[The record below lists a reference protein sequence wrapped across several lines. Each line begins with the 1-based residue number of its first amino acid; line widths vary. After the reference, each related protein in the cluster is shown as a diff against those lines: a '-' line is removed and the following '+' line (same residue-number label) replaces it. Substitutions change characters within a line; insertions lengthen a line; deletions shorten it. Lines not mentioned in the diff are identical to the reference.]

1 MSILLIDSYDSF
13 TYNLRH
19 LVENATGAHVLTIH
33 NDSYDLPREKES
45 LNKLVGSVDAIVI
58 GPGPGNP
65 DSAQDVGI
73 IPYLFETFPK
83 TPILG
88 ICLGFQCL
96 CLAHGCTLGY
106 LEHPVHGQ
114 ISRITPID
122 KNSLFR
128 DFDTDF
134 DSVRYHSIYI
144 STVTDDIIPLAYSE
158 DQCLM
163 AAKHAQNLH
172 FGVQYHPESVCSE
185 MGSKLVSNF
194 WALVEKRETVPI
206 RDSHLLQTEPLIKH
220 FKTTLEYDYKYEK
233 IPKVDILS
241 ACERFPDPLLLNSAL
256 SPGEWSIIGLP
267 EPGRSLV
274 VGNSREAGLTVGTWK
289 GETKAHS
296 DSLWSYICNHMSQR
310 YYEPTIGDPELAKC
324 PFVGG
329 FIGFLSYEESI
340 PLTVNKITSGPTP
353 STRLCFVERFIVS
366 NDKHTFVVSIRPRD
380 KEWIQQTKSQLQT
393 CSEPR
398 FLSSVKAKVEKPDNK
413 SYEKSFYDCQ
423 KYLHAGDSYE
433 LCLTRQTK
441 VHVPKTVAPW
451 ELYKCMVKNNPSPYS
466 CYLDFGDA
474 RLLSTSPERF
484 LSWNN
489 QLSQMRPIKGTV
501 KKHPQLTY
509 ARACEL
515 LKIPKEIGENLM
527 IVDLIRHDL
536 YQMLK
541 EVEVTKLMSV
551 EEYQT
556 VYQLVSV
563 IEGRLQDSIYTGID
577 LLRHSLP
584 PGSMTGAP
592 KKRSVEILCHL
603 EDRIPRGLYSGVCG
617 YWSVNNHA
625 DWSVIIRSLFNYE
638 DDLCSTG
645 TTRCFRCGA
654 GGAIT
659 VLSTCEGEWDEL
671 NLKLD
676 SVLGIF
682 S

>member
-233 IPKVDILS
+233 LPKVDILS

-398 FLSSVKAKVEKPDNK
+398 FLSSVKAKVEKPDKK

>member
-1 MSILLIDSYDSF
+1 MSILLVDSYDSF

-19 LVENATGAHVLTIH
+19 LVEKATGAHVLTIH
-33 NDSYDLPREKES
+33 NDSYDFPREKES
-45 LNKLVGSVDAIVI
+45 LDKLVGSVDAIVI

-65 DSAQDVGI
+65 NSAQDVGI
-73 IPYLFETFPK
+73 IPYLFEAFPK

-96 CLAHGCTLGY
+96 CLAHGCTLKY

-114 ISRITPID
+114 VSKITPID
-122 KNSLFR
+122 KSSIFSG
-128 DFDTDF
+128 FDSEF
-134 DSVRYHSIYI
+134 NSVRYHSICI
-144 STVTDDIIPLAYSE
+144 STVTDDIMPLAYSE

-163 AAKHAQNLH
+163 AAKHAQNPH
-172 FGVQYHPESVCSE
+172 FGVQYHPESACSE

-194 WALVEKRETVPI
+194 WALVEKSERVPI
-206 RDSHLLQTEPLIKH
+206 KDSHLLQIEPLIKH
-220 FKTTLEYDYKYEK
+220 FQTTSELDYKYEK
-233 IPKVDILS
+233 LPKVDIIS
-241 ACERFPDPLLLNSAL
+241 ACERFSDSLLLNSAV

-267 EPGRSLV
+267 EQGRSLV
-274 VGNSREAGLTVGTWK
+274 VGNSREAGLSIGTWK
-289 GETKAHS
+289 GETKSHP
-296 DSLWSYICNHMSQR
+296 DSMWSYICNYMSQR
-310 YYEPTIGDPELAKC
+310 YYEPTIDDPELAKC
-324 PFVGG
+324 PFAGG
-329 FIGFLSYEESI
+329 FIGFLSYEESL
-340 PLTVNKITSGPTP
+340 PLTVSKITLGPTP

-366 NDKHTFVVSIRPRD
+366 NDKHTFVVSIRPGD
-380 KEWIQQTKSQLQT
+380 SHWIQQAKSQLQT
-393 CSEPR
+393 NKRPG
-398 FLSSVKAKVEKPDNK
+398 FLSSVQAKVEKPDKK
-413 SYEKSFYDCQ
+413 SYEKSFHDCQ
-423 KYLHAGDSYE
+423 KYLHTGDSYE

-441 VHVPKTVAPW
+441 IHVPKTIAPW
-451 ELYKCMVKNNPSPYS
+451 EIYKCMVKNNPSPYS

-484 LSWNN
+484 LSWDIE
-489 QLSQMRPIKGTV
+489 LSQMRPIKGTV
-501 KKHPQLTY
+501 KKDSQLTY

-536 YQMLK
+536 YQMLEK
-541 EVEVTKLMSV
+541 VEVTKLMSV
-551 EEYQT
+551 EEYHT

-563 IEGRLQDSIYTGID
+563 IEGRLQDSGYSGID
-577 LLRHSLP
+577 ILRHSLP

-592 KKRSVEILCHL
+592 KKRSVEILCDL

-625 DWSVIIRSLFNYE
+625 DWSVVIRSLFNYE
-638 DDLCSTG
+638 DDICSTE

-676 SVLGIF
+676 SVLKIF
-682 S
+682 N

>member
-1 MSILLIDSYDSF
+1 MSILLVDSYDSF

-33 NDSYDLPREKES
+33 NDSYDLSREKES
-45 LNKLVGSVDAIVI
+45 LDKLVGSVDAIVI

-65 DSAQDVGI
+65 EFAQDVGI
-73 IPYLFETFPK
+73 IPYLFESFPN

-96 CLAHGCTLGY
+96 CLVHGCTLGY
-106 LEHPVHGQ
+106 LEHPIHGQ
-114 ISRITPID
+114 VSKITPID
-122 KNSLFR
+122 KQSLFNG
-128 DFDTDF
+128 FDSAF
-134 DSVRYHSIYI
+134 YSVRYHSIYI
-144 STVTDDIIPLAYSE
+144 SKVTDDIIPLAYSE

-163 AAKHAQNLH
+163 AARHAHNPH

-185 MGSKLVSNF
+185 MGGTVVSNF
-194 WALVEKRETVPI
+194 WALVEKRGTAPVK
-206 RDSHLLQTEPLIKH
+206 DSHLLQTEPLIKH

-233 IPKVDILS
+233 LPKVEILS
-241 ACERFPDPLLLNSAL
+241 ACEQFSDLLLLNSAAL
-256 SPGEWSIIGLP
+256 PGEWSIIGLP
-267 EPGRSLV
+267 EPGKSLV
-274 VGNSREAGLTVGTWK
+274 VGNSHEAGLSVGTWK
-289 GETKAHS
+289 GEMEAHS
-296 DSLWSYICNHMSQR
+296 DSMWSYICNHMSQR
-310 YYEPTIGDPELAKC
+310 YYEPTIDDPELAKC

-329 FIGFLSYEESI
+329 FIGFLSYEESV
-340 PLTVNKITSGPTP
+340 PLTVNKITVGPTP
-353 STRLCFVERFIVS
+353 STRLCFVDRFIAS
-366 NDKHTFVVSIRPRD
+366 NDRHTFVVSIRPGD
-380 KEWIQQTKSQLQT
+380 QGWIQQAKSRLQ
-393 CSEPR
+393 SYREIS
-398 FLSSVKAKVEKPDNK
+398 FLSSVNAKVEKPDRK
-413 SYEKSFYDCQ
+413 SYEKSFNDCQ
-423 KYLHAGDSYE
+423 KYLHTGDSYE

-441 VHVPKTVAPW
+441 IHIPKNIAPW
-451 ELYKCMVKNNPSPYS
+451 EIYKCMVKSNPSPYS

-484 LSWNN
+484 LSWDNMV
-489 QLSQMRPIKGTV
+489 SQMRPIKGTV
-501 KKHPQLTY
+501 KKGSEMTY

-536 YQMLK
+536 YQML
-541 EVEVTKLMSV
+541 ESVEVTKLMSV
-551 EEYQT
+551 EEYHT

-563 IEGRLQDSIYTGID
+563 IEGRLQDSSYSGID

-592 KKRSVEILCHL
+592 KKRSVEILCDL
-603 EDRIPRGLYSGVCG
+603 EERIPRGLYSGVCG

-625 DWSVIIRSLFNYE
+625 DWSVVIRSLFNYE
-638 DDLCSTG
+638 DDLCSTE

-676 SVLGIF
+676 SVLKIF
-682 S
+682 N

>member
-233 IPKVDILS
+233 LPKVDILS

-366 NDKHTFVVSIRPRD
+366 NDKHIFVVSIRPRD

-398 FLSSVKAKVEKPDNK
+398 FLSSVKAKVEKPDKK